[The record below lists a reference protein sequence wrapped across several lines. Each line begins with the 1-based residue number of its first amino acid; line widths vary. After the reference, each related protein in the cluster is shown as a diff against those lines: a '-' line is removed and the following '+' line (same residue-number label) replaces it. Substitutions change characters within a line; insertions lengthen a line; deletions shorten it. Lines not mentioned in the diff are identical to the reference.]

1 MLIIESQKKIH
12 ESLRDIENI
21 ALIPTM
27 GNLHEGHI
35 ALIETAKKI
44 SQTIVVTIFVNPIQ
58 FNSKKDL
65 DAYPRTLEKD
75 IKILEKLNVNFLFTP
90 TVKDMY
96 PTPPNLNYKLPKIS
110 HELCGATRPEHFEGV
125 ITIIEKL
132 FDLFKPAY
140 AIFGKKDYQQL
151 YLIKKFTL
159 ECSYS
164 TKIIEI
170 ETCRET
176 NKLALSSRNNLLK
189 FEMKEKAVEL
199 YLNLNKLV
207 TLSKSISMLSNL
219 ELNARE
225 NLEKNGW
232 EVDYIEVRRQSD
244 LKKPIENDSQL
255 IALGAATLN
264 GIRLIDNIEFCIET
278 LN

>member
-1 MLIIESQKKIH
+1 
-12 ESLRDIENI
+12 
-21 ALIPTM
+21 
-27 GNLHEGHI
+27 
-35 ALIETAKKI
+35 
-44 SQTIVVTIFVNPIQ
+44 
-58 FNSKKDL
+58 
-65 DAYPRTLEKD
+65 
-75 IKILEKLNVNFLFTP
+75 
-90 TVKDMY
+90 
-96 PTPPNLNYKLPKIS
+96 
-110 HELCGATRPEHFEGV
+110 
-125 ITIIEKL
+125 
-132 FDLFKPAY
+132 
-140 AIFGKKDYQQL
+140 
-151 YLIKKFTL
+151 
-159 ECSYS
+159 
-164 TKIIEI
+164 
-170 ETCRET
+170 
-176 NKLALSSRNNLLK
+176 
-189 FEMKEKAVEL
+189 MKEKAIEL

>member
-1 MLIIESQKKIH
+1 MLIIKSQKKIH

-27 GNLHEGHI
+27 GNLHDGHI
-35 ALIETAKKI
+35 ALIEAAKKI

-58 FNSKKDL
+58 FNLKKDL

-75 IKILEKLNVNFLFTP
+75 SKILEKLNVNFLFTP

-96 PTPPNLNYKLPKIS
+96 PTPPNLNYTLPKIS

-132 FDLFKPAY
+132 FDLFKPTY

-151 YLIKKFTL
+151 YLIKKFTS
-159 ECSYS
+159 ECLYS

-170 ETCRET
+170 ETCREK

-189 FEMKEKAVEL
+189 PKIKKKAVEL

-207 TLSKSISMLSNL
+207 TLTKSISMLSNL
-219 ELNARE
+219 ELNAKV

-244 LKKPIENDSQL
+244 LKKPIKNDSQL